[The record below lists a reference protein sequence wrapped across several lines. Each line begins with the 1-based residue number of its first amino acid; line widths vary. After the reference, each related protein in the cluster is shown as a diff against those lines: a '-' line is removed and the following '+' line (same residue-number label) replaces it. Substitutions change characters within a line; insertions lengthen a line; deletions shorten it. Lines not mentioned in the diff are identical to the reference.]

1 MVQPSEP
8 HVGHVGGTD
17 AVAKPFVSARDDDE
31 VETSRNA
38 DAGPITLQ
46 IAVREMIAVGDSR
59 LVLHAGVGRLD
70 QFVSVFL
77 EWILLK

>member
-1 MVQPSEP
+1 
-8 HVGHVGGTD
+8 
-17 AVAKPFVSARDDDE
+17 
-31 VETSRNA
+31 
-38 DAGPITLQ
+38 
-46 IAVREMIAVGDSR
+46 MIAVGDSR